1 MMQEVCSGCSGGKV
15 RGSGTGPWEQGEALM
30 AKTANAD
37 VAARQR
43 ARQRLTEMRKARAER
58 DRRIEDAV
66 TAGLAAADERA
77 AADRR
82 YELAVEAARLAQLE
96 AEQAAERERASA
108 DEKTAA
114 AVVALRTDGV
124 TANEI
129 ADLLTL
135 PIAEVRRMV
144 RSSSGAGGD
153 VPDEAPAGGSSD
165 SDGGMRAVAEQVG
178 DSAGPSSTPVA
189 GAA

>member
-1 MMQEVCSGCSGGKV
+1 
-15 RGSGTGPWEQGEALM
+15 M

-96 AEQAAERERASA
+96 AEQAAERDRASA

-129 ADLLTL
+129 AELLTL

-144 RSSSGAGGD
+144 RSSSGAGGES
-153 VPDEAPAGGSSD
+153 PDEASAAGAND
-165 SDGGMRAVAEQVG
+165 SGEITPTDAEQVAA
-178 DSAGPSSTPVA
+178 DASSSSTPVA